1 VRIVKSEGVTPTERL
16 LSKLCDNTFLKLW
29 SFPNPVKDDGKE
41 LCDLLAVFENHA
53 FIFFDRES
61 KRFDDSDKDELTNWG
76 RWAKEVVQKQV
87 KTSIGAERYL
97 QSGRDIF
104 LDEKLQSPFPIK
116 FSHENL
122 NVHKIVVAHGAKE
135 ACEQFSADNVS
146 GSLAIS
152 YGEAGGMFSF
162 PFMIPLDKR
171 NPVHVFDSHN
181 LEILLGELDTVSD
194 FTAYLEAKEVAINNL
209 DLLMYCGEEDLLANY
224 FTNFDNNKNKHFIG
238 VSDKQVN
245 SIIIGEGEWE
255 DFQKSEPYRRKKE
268 SDKDSYFWDELI
280 QRTCQN
286 ALDDVLLG
294 NGDLMTG
301 PSAIH
306 EMAKEP
312 RFMRRELSKGM
323 IGAIRD
329 FPETDQPI
337 LRHLRVMSSFDEGK
351 YYAFLQLKHNHIK
364 DYDNE
369 YRPKRQ
375 KMLEIAC
382 GVIKNKNPHLEKVV
396 GIAIDAPK
404 FTKRNSEDF
413 VLLSCDEWPDD
424 VRKKYERDNEL
435 WGFLEHESLRY
446 GKKMVTEF
454 PTPETE
460 PRRKKIGRNEKCP
473 CGSGLKYKKCCG
485 N

>member
-1 VRIVKSEGVTPTERL
+1 MKIIKSEGVTKTERL
-16 LSKLCDNTFLKLW
+16 LSELCNNTFLKLW

-53 FIFFDRES
+53 FVFFDRES
-61 KRFDDSDKDELTNWG
+61 RRFDDSDKDVFTNWG

-87 KTSIGAERYL
+87 KTSFGAERYL
-97 QSGRDIF
+97 QSGRAIF

-116 FSHENL
+116 FTHGSL
-122 NVHKIVVAHGAKE
+122 KVHKIVVAHGAKE
-135 ACEQFSADNVS
+135 ACDQFSKDNVS
-146 GSLAIS
+146 GSLAVS
-152 YGEAGGMFSF
+152 YGDAGGMVSF
-162 PFMIPLDKR
+162 PFMVSLDKH

-194 FTAYLEAKEVAINNL
+194 FTAYLEAKEVAISNL

-224 FTNFDNNKNKHFIG
+224 FTNFDTDNNKHFIG
-238 VSDKQVN
+238 VSGKQVN
-245 SIIIGEGEWE
+245 SVVIGEGEW
-255 DFQKSEPYRRKKE
+255 DFFQKSEPYRRKKE

-294 NGDLMTG
+294 NGDVLTG

-323 IGAIRD
+323 IDAIQN

-337 LRHLRVMSSFDEGK
+337 FRQLRVMSSFDEGK
-351 YYAFLQLKHNHIK
+351 YYAFLQLKHNNIK

-375 KMLEIAC
+375 HMLATVC
-382 GVIKNKNPHLEKVV
+382 GTIKNKNPHLEKVV

-404 FTKRNSEDF
+404 FAKKNSEDF
-413 VLLSCDEWPDD
+413 ILLPCKSWPDE
-424 VRKKYERDNEL
+424 VRKQFERDNEL
-435 WGFLEHESLRY
+435 FGFLEHESLRY
-446 GKKMVTEF
+446 GKKKVTEF
-454 PTPETE
+454 PASEIE
-460 PRRKKIGRNEKCP
+460 SCRKEIGGE
-473 CGSGLKYKKCCG
+473 GDIID
-485 N
+485 